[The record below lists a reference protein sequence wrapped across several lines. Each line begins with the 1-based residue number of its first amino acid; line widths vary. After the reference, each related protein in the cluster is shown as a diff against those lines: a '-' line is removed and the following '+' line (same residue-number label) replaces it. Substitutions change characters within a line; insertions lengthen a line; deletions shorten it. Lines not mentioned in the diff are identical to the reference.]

1 MARGSLF
8 KTGKLKPA
16 LRECERPLESAEGE
30 RLENFIRGL
39 KQGIR
44 ARMGK
49 RNLRNVLRSTKILK
63 SRRQNYDSF
72 ICIYNAG
79 EIAHAGH

>member
-30 RLENFIRGL
+30 RLEKFIRGL

-44 ARMGK
+44 ARMGQTKLAK
-49 RNLRNVLRSTKILK
+49 RFALRENFEKPAAKL
-63 SRRQNYDSF
+63 
-72 ICIYNAG
+72 
-79 EIAHAGH
+79 